1 MRAPKNLVGT
11 LLVALAAAS
20 WGTWAWFLRGRGLPP
35 AWMSVLILLVIASV
49 TLPIALTGLGRPQ
62 ARRRSST
69 AWLLLAALGALDAGN
84 YILYFAAL
92 DRGPVSVAVLTHY
105 LAPVVIAALA
115 PMLLHERPGSRTGPA
130 LAGSLLGLLLLVAG
144 TGGLSGSG
152 GLTALLGA
160 ASAFFY
166 AGNTLLSKKLFVDFS
181 LLEVLGWHVL
191 ISALLLL
198 VLAPWP
204 APPLSAFL
212 WKPIVGA
219 LLLGV
224 GGATLF
230 YMGLVRI
237 PASRAAVLTY
247 LEPMVASLVGALAF
261 GERLSGVG
269 LVGMGLILAC
279 GIAVALQ
286 GDDVATFS
294 A

>member
-11 LLVALAAAS
+11 LLVALAAAG

-35 AWMSVLILLVIASV
+35 AWMSVMILSVITAVS
-49 TLPIALTGLGRPQ
+49 LPVALTGIGRPH
-62 ARRRSST
+62 ARRRPAR
-69 AWLLLAALGALDAGN
+69 AWLLLGGLGVLDAGN

-105 LAPVVIAALA
+105 LAPVVVAALA
-115 PMLLHERPGSRTGPA
+115 PLLLHERLGSRTVPA
-130 LAGSLLGLLLLVAG
+130 LAGSLLGLALLVAG
-144 TGGLSGSG
+144 SGGLSGSA
-152 GLTALLGA
+152 GLTALLGG

-166 AGNTLLSKKLFVDFS
+166 GGNTLLSKKLFADFS

-191 ISALLLL
+191 VSAALLLL
-198 VLAPWP
+198 LAPWP

-212 WKPIVGA
+212 WKPVGGA

-224 GGATLF
+224 VGATLF
-230 YMGLVRI
+230 YVGLERI

-247 LEPMVASLVGALAF
+247 LEPMVASLVGALVF
-261 GERLSGVG
+261 GERLSAVG

-279 GIAVALQ
+279 GAAVALQ
-286 GDDVATFS
+286 GDEAT
-294 A
+294 